1 MDLQES
7 PARPSRPS
15 WKNGRTTRFTG
26 SETTTSSPKK
36 LGKRKRPRSL
46 LPRQVV
52 EVGGKQFE
60 AVDLTT
66 DQVQF
71 HAL

>member
-1 MDLQES
+1 MEPQEF

-15 WKNGRTTRFTG
+15 RKNGRTTSFTG
-26 SETTTSSPKK
+26 SLTTSSPKK
-36 LGKRKRPRSL
+36 LGKRPRSS

-52 EVGGKQFE
+52 EVEGKRFE